1 MTRKGKRPLF
11 LTFRSSTKL
20 IMLMVSTAV
29 FTDIFPYAVIV
40 PVLPFALVKQA
51 GVPEEKV
58 QLWTSVSLATFGAA
72 ILASAPLWGILAD
85 RTVRRRPPMLAGLAL
100 LTSATFL
107 LCFMKNVAMLV
118 LGRILQG
125 MTSAL
130 TWSVGLALVVDT
142 VPSERVGQAM
152 GWIGIA
158 LSLGTLASPSL
169 GGVVYGKGGYYEVWA
184 MCFAM
189 IAGDAILRVL
199 IIEKRDAAKW
209 LSRTDSNTSHMT
221 QDATDKTCMA
231 GVPSDLTTRP
241 HGNVANQAKPG
252 EIAGS
257 NDESLME
264 NEAQPLSVRE
274 ILGLF
279 TSPRILAALWG
290 TVVEAIVLSAFDGTL
305 PIFARGLFGW
315 DSVGTGL
322 IFLPLVLPTCLGPL
336 VGHLCDRYGPRWL
349 SALGFAL
356 YTPFLICL
364 RFVSENSLGHKAM
377 LCGLLAGVGVGVAFT
392 FGPVTAEMTYAVEER
407 FRGRGTKPI
416 ALVYALYNVAFSI
429 GTVTGPFL
437 GGFVRQTAGWPTMGW
452 SLAIISAATS
462 VLCATFIGGDPL
474 WKRRREP
481 ISGLCSSS
489 DRQEAGRD
497 RRMAN
502 DKCRV

>member
-305 PIFARGLFGW
+305 PIFVRRSGRASFSCPSFCPRVW
-315 DSVGTGL
+315 D
-322 IFLPLVLPTCLGPL
+322 
-336 VGHLCDRYGPRWL
+336 RW
-349 SALGFAL
+349 
-356 YTPFLICL
+356 
-364 RFVSENSLGHKAM
+364 
-377 LCGLLAGVGVGVAFT
+377 
-392 FGPVTAEMTYAVEER
+392 
-407 FRGRGTKPI
+407 
-416 ALVYALYNVAFSI
+416 
-429 GTVTGPFL
+429 
-437 GGFVRQTAGWPTMGW
+437 
-452 SLAIISAATS
+452 
-462 VLCATFIGGDPL
+462 
-474 WKRRREP
+474 
-481 ISGLCSSS
+481 
-489 DRQEAGRD
+489 
-497 RRMAN
+497 
-502 DKCRV
+502 